1 MPDPNLEQLNYHVP
15 DVSTAYGT
23 SLLRKKR
30 AINTRAGQR
39 SYLKLQLLDST
50 GQPIDLTQYNIPDN
64 RGSDYLQYAL
74 SGNAGPLSDLTN
86 MEHVAARYTETAVG
100 GMIAQVTAGVLDAPT
115 GLVMCEVPTDITSAA
130 GIYLGEI
137 AILDKSGTPIFSN
150 ECYVY
155 NEPSAWAAGGRSMP
169 ALDELRLSMRD
180 NDPAEN
186 ELINNFDF
194 GLPELCYA
202 AVRTV
207 RYWNDQPPPVGQSDT
222 RQGIKHEIWM
232 LGTQLFLFE
241 MAEEHYRRN
250 RLPYQ
255 AGQTQVDDKAK
266 EENYN
271 KAYQDRM
278 QRFRQL
284 VMHEKARINMSRG
297 WSSMGGYYGGPR

>member
-1 MPDPNLEQLNYHVP
+1 
-15 DVSTAYGT
+15 
-23 SLLRKKR
+23 LLLKKR

-39 SYLKLQLLDST
+39 SYLKMPLLDST
-50 GQPIDLTQYNIPDN
+50 GQPIDLTEYGIADGVGN
-64 RGSDYLQYAL
+64 DYLQYAL
-74 SGNAGPLSDLTN
+74 SGNAGPLSDLTGKAY
-86 MEHVAARYTETAVG
+86 VATRYTEAAAG
-100 GMIAQVTAGVLDAPT
+100 GTTAQVTAAALDASA
-115 GLVMCEVPTDITSAA
+115 GLIMCEVPTLITDKPGVFLAES
-130 GIYLGEI
+130 
-137 AILDKSGTPIFSN
+137 AILAKSGMPIYSN
-150 ECYVY
+150 EIYVY
-155 NEPSAWAAGGRSMP
+155 NERSAWSTGGMSMP
-169 ALDELRLSMRD
+169 ALDEMRLSLRD

-202 AVRTV
+202 ITRTV
-207 RYWNDQPPPVGQSDT
+207 RYWNAQPPPVGFTDT
-222 RQGIKHEIWM
+222 RGGLNSEIWM

-250 RLPYQ
+250 RLPYA

-284 VMHEKARINMSRG
+284 VMHEKARINISRG
-297 WSSMGGYYGGPR
+297 FGSLGGYYGSSR